1 MVEEM
6 EMVEEVKKAQEVQE
20 ALLGVLV
27 EWEEVAHQA
36 LMPTVLGMALVDV
49 VAEMVEAEE
58 MEGLEEM
65 AGLDLTITQHGMD
78 LVEQEVE
85 MEVVVEMEEAM
96 GEEEEDELVE
106 LVE

>member
-1 MVEEM
+1 
-6 EMVEEVKKAQEVQE
+6 
-20 ALLGVLV
+20 
-27 EWEEVAHQA
+27 
-36 LMPTVLGMALVDV
+36 MPTVHGMALVDV

-58 MEGLEEM
+58 MEGLVEM

-78 LVEQEVE
+78 PVEQEVE

>member
-1 MVEEM
+1 M
-6 EMVEEVKKAQEVQE
+6 
-20 ALLGVLV
+20 
-27 EWEEVAHQA
+27 AHQA
-36 LMPTVLGMALVDV
+36 LMPTVHGMALVDV

-58 MEGLEEM
+58 MEGLVEM

-78 LVEQEVE
+78 PVEQEVE

>member
-1 MVEEM
+1 
-6 EMVEEVKKAQEVQE
+6 
-20 ALLGVLV
+20 
-27 EWEEVAHQA
+27 
-36 LMPTVLGMALVDV
+36 MPTVHGMALVDV
-49 VAEMVEAEE
+49 VVEMVEAEE
-58 MEGLEEM
+58 MEGLVEM

-78 LVEQEVE
+78 PVEQEVE

>member
-1 MVEEM
+1 
-6 EMVEEVKKAQEVQE
+6 
-20 ALLGVLV
+20 
-27 EWEEVAHQA
+27 
-36 LMPTVLGMALVDV
+36 MPTVLGMALVDV

-96 GEEEEDELVE
+96 GEEEEDELVNRWC
-106 LVE
+106 